1 MSDTTSIEWATATQR
16 RRPGRV
22 ASGFDQRAHP
32 TSSITDWR
40 RVAARMRAE
49 LDRAA
54 SASVSFHTADG
65 KREWNP
71 VKLAGRPKELAELVV
86 KATLARGRWQVVIP
100 ELAKFGEQVG
110 IRDTHIRG
118 VFHVLECARI
128 VELERGERGWTLTVF
143 PHSPEWLGVT
153 WRYEEKSLLDYLAA
167 LDRAPGQVQA
177 ELFDAGEVET
187 TAAPAF
193 TRARAESASAQ
204 ASSSRNGNQFPK
216 REPEAVP
223 ETGTGSRAVNSK
235 TVLLSSQLSQSSQL
249 SEEAVKPGKPLNS
262 EPRRGVPLTSEQRG
276 LMERLKLAL
285 GAEQMQQWGGDW
297 LANYVR
303 PMPRALAVA
312 LDELRLKEQ
321 QGEPVNRPVHWL
333 KSTARHVHEAQRV
346 HGEARA

>member
-32 TSSITDWR
+32 TSSSTDWR

-193 TRARAESASAQ
+193 TRARAESATEQ

-216 REPEAVP
+216 REPEPVP
-223 ETGTGSRAVNSK
+223 KTGTPSLRLGEASRLQA
-235 TVLLSSQLSQSSQL
+235 LSSLSLEGFKDLKLQVESGDEREACTGMKQVL
-249 SEEAVKPGKPLNS
+249 GPVVWEGGIPGREIGDGGKWRMRWRANRHKVQRVFLDMIEEAQLGRHPQKPGG
-262 EPRRGVPLTSEQRG
+262 R
-276 LMERLKLAL
+276 
-285 GAEQMQQWGGDW
+285 AEMLW
-297 LANYVR
+297 
-303 PMPRALAVA
+303 
-312 LDELRLKEQ
+312 KEFF
-321 QGEPVNRPVHWL
+321 
-333 KSTARHVHEAQRV
+333 
-346 HGEARA
+346 